1 MGIDGRGVSNRMGW
15 YMKIITEPKELIGRY
30 VARKQGKTDDWQ
42 NYAAIGLLNSN
53 EELVAGVVFDC
64 YQHPNILMHISAER
78 LSRGFMDAIV
88 RYPFEQLQCKRITG
102 TILKSNKKSRRF
114 ANHMGFKLEGVMRNA
129 HEDGDVCIY
138 GLMKKDAQKWMRQEL
153 EKVHG

>member
-1 MGIDGRGVSNRMGW
+1 
-15 YMKIITEPKELIGRY
+15 MKIITEPKELIGRY
-30 VARKQGKTDDWQ
+30 VASKQGKNDDWQ
-42 NYAAIGLLNSN
+42 NYAAIGLLNSD

-88 RYPFEQLQCKRITG
+88 RYAFEQLQCKRITG

>member
-1 MGIDGRGVSNRMGW
+1 MRV
-15 YMKIITEPKELIGRY
+15 ITEPKELIGRY
-30 VARKQGKTDDWQ
+30 VASKQGQTKEWQ
-42 NYAAIGLLNSN
+42 NYSAIGLLNSN

>member
-1 MGIDGRGVSNRMGW
+1 
-15 YMKIITEPKELIGRY
+15 MKIITEPKELIGRY
-30 VARKQGKTDDWQ
+30 VASKQGQTEEWQ
-42 NYAAIGLLNSN
+42 NYSAIGLLNSN

-64 YQHPNILMHISAER
+64 YQHPNILMHIAAER
-78 LSRGFMDAIV
+78 ISRGFMDAIV
-88 RYPFEQLQCKRITG
+88 RYAFEQLQCKRITG

-129 HEDGDVCIY
+129 HKNGDVCIY

>member
-1 MGIDGRGVSNRMGW
+1 
-15 YMKIITEPKELIGRY
+15 MKIIIEPKELIGRY

-88 RYPFEQLQCKRITG
+88 RYAFEQLQCKRITG